1 LSGATGT
8 AAAQDLE
15 PRAYAASPVGTNFLA
30 LAAVRSSGGVLVDP
44 SLPIEDV
51 QATVSSLSVG
61 FGRTFSLF
69 GRTALVGA
77 GLPFARANVSG
88 RVGEEAGRVIR
99 EGMADLRIRL
109 AVNLVGG
116 RAVTVREFAGARRP
130 TIVGVSLVTVPPL
143 GKYDRTRL
151 INLGAN
157 RWAFKPEVGVSHAIQ
172 RWTIDAYAG
181 VWLFMENDEF
191 YTGASVRA
199 QRPIVSIQTHASY
212 TFRPRLWIAA
222 DATWYSGGSTTVD
235 GVAKRDLQRNSR
247 IGATLSL
254 PLPGQQSI
262 KFAGSA
268 GATTR
273 IGSDFTTFAAAW
285 QVSWFD

>member
-1 LSGATGT
+1 
-8 AAAQDLE
+8 
-15 PRAYAASPVGTNFLA
+15 
-30 LAAVRSSGGVLVDP
+30 
-44 SLPIEDV
+44 
-51 QATVSSLSVG
+51 VSSLSVG

-77 GLPFARANVSG
+77 GLPFARANASG